1 MVSCISQS
9 ATTKFVLYL
18 RISTAKSGG
27 VDSNGIAAQQRD
39 LNLYLSTQTNA
50 EVIGT
55 YTDVMSGAKSDR
67 PELTKALDLCR
78 KTGSY
83 LLTQKVDRLSRDVEF
98 IAKLVKDKSVQLRIA
113 NLPNADNFQIHLF
126 ASLGAAER
134 EFISLRTRA
143 ALREWKAKNPNKKL
157 GNPNLAAM
165 NKTRKYKARKFANGI
180 SNVIMPLRDRGM
192 TYQQIANT
200 LNDMKM
206 TTPKGCKFYPSQV
219 KNVIS
224 RSLVMEAVA

>member
-55 YTDVMSGAKSDR
+55 FTDVMSGAKSDR

-78 KTGSY
+78 KTGAY
-83 LLTQKVDRLSRDVEF
+83 LLSQKVDRVSRDVEF
-98 IAKLVKDKSVQLRIA
+98 WARLVKDKSLNFRIA
-113 NLPNADNFQIHLF
+113 SLPNADNFQIHLF
-126 ASLGAAER
+126 AAMAQQER

>member
-9 ATTKFVLYL
+9 TTTKFVLYL

-55 YTDVMSGAKSDR
+55 FTDVMSGAKSDR
-67 PELTKALDLCR
+67 PELTKALELCR
-78 KTGSY
+78 KTGAY
-83 LLTQKVDRLSRDVEF
+83 LLAQKVDRLSRDVEF

-134 EFISLRTRA
+134 EFISLRTKS

-165 NKTRKYKARKFANGI
+165 NKTRKYKARKFADGM
-180 SNVIMPLRDRGM
+180 SNVIMPLRKRGM

-224 RSLVMEAVA
+224 QALVMEAVA

>member
-78 KTGSY
+78 KTGAY
-83 LLTQKVDRLSRDVEF
+83 LLSQKVDRVSRDVEF
-98 IAKLVKDKSVQLRIA
+98 WARLVKDKSLNFRIA
-113 NLPNADNFQIHLF
+113 SLPNADNFQIHLF
-126 ASLGAAER
+126 AAMAQQER